1 MWLVILILAIIVIIG
16 FIIWIVYTL
25 LYSLLFFP
33 IAQYIWVPTDKYSDI
48 MIDGKL
54 SAWHFDNFSDH
65 KTVLFC
71 HGNGG
76 NISHREYIVE
86 ICKRQQLNLLLFDY
100 RGFGKSPGIPS
111 QRHICEDGER
121 AYSYLRQS
129 VPANKIVIWG
139 ESLGGAVAT
148 HIASKYPCSLLI
160 LMSTFSSLDDALRD
174 RRFSPV
180 TLAMSFLLPWF
191 ANNLASNETIKKVKA
206 PIVIMHSPEDEI
218 IPYNNAI
225 KLYKAIPHKCKTFI
239 SISGKHC
246 TPEITEEQ
254 FRKMFNFCC
263 FDGTNCDKYSD
274 ILDILKKYVPAE
286 IGKALDS
293 NEPVGVCNKNA
304 CNIVNCD
311 SDRDNS
317 QSEMHFFSSILRK
330 K

>member
-1 MWLVILILAIIVIIG
+1 MWVVILILAILVIIG
-16 FIIWIVYTL
+16 FVIWIVYTL

-33 IAQYIWVPTDKYSDI
+33 IANYMWLPTDKYSDI
-48 MIDGKL
+48 MIDGHL
-54 SAWHFDNFSDH
+54 SAWHFNNFPDR

-111 QRHICEDGER
+111 QRHVCEDGER
-121 AYSYLRQS
+121 AYAYLRQTVS
-129 VPANKIVIWG
+129 PNKIIIWG

-148 HIASKYPCSLLI
+148 KIASRNQCALLI

-174 RRFSPV
+174 RKFSPI

-191 ANNLASNETIKKVKA
+191 ANNLPSSETIKKVKA

-225 KLYKAIPHKCKTFI
+225 KLYKAIPHRCKIFI

-254 FRKMFNFCC
+254 FHRMFSFCC
-263 FDGTNCDKYSD
+263 FDGTNADKYCD
-274 ILDILKKYVPAE
+274 ILDILKKYEPAE
-286 IGKALDS
+286 IGKALDD
-293 NEPVGVCNKNA
+293 NVPITLCTNRDCQILNL
-304 CNIVNCD
+304 D
-311 SDRDNS
+311 SDASSSS
-317 QSEMHFFSSILRK
+317 QLHFFSSILRK